1 MRLFWEFFVSLLAAF
16 GLTCLAWLAF
26 GRVLLPLG
34 AKGLEL
40 RCVLRAHGDGAGLEH
55 TVSGLLWLRRSGV
68 WRGVVVIEDAGLT
81 SEGLALARELTR
93 HSGVEVR
100 TGGA

>member
-1 MRLFWEFFVSLLAAF
+1 MRIFWEILISLLAAF
-16 GLTCLAWLAF
+16 GLTCLGWLAL
-26 GRVLLPLG
+26 GRILLPLG

-68 WRGVVVIEDAGLT
+68 WRGVIVIEDGGLT
-81 SEGLALARELTR
+81 PEGLTLARELTR

-100 TGGA
+100 TGGT